1 MITET
6 VKLIMADLESNS
18 HKFWTGFL
26 HDDGSITSEN
36 GRIGITKVSNT
47 TRYNGKRA
55 FDKLVASK
63 RKKGYVDLKTIDS
76 SAAKIIDV
84 GSSDLAQIAKTQIK
98 TTSPELQKLI
108 DRFVT
113 ANIHK
118 ITSSTNIQYNSSSGL
133 FSTPLGIIDL
143 DTINESRDILA
154 QIKRKME
161 NSECKSKEFLSLVNK
176 YLTNIPEN
184 LGMKLSVERVFPKG
198 VVSIQ
203 EKNDILDAL
212 ESSYNTAIVP
222 AKTDD
227 SSKIAQIEQVFDTEL
242 DICRDSQEIDRITK
256 WFHNS
261 NHKTHGYS
269 HVKIKS
275 FYKTF
280 IKCNWQNF
288 DEKLGN
294 IKEVWH
300 GSSESNQLSLLKSGI
315 KISPPSTT
323 YICGALFGSG
333 SYFALDSS
341 KSLQY
346 TYGRFGGKSGSSGWL
361 WVCDIALGNAHH
373 VKTYGGSRP
382 SGYDSIWAKK
392 ENTGLRFDELIV
404 PKESQIRMKYLLEI
418 Q

>member
-108 DRFVT
+108 DRFVA
-113 ANIHK
+113 ANVHK
-118 ITSSTNIQYNSSSGL
+118 ITSSTNLQYNSSSGL
-133 FSTPLGIIDL
+133 FSTPLGIVDL
-143 DTINESRDILA
+143 QTINDSRDILA
-154 QIKRKME
+154 KIKNKME

-212 ESSYNTAIVP
+212 ESSYNTAIIP
-222 AKTDD
+222 SKADGST
-227 SSKIAQIEQVFDTEL
+227 KIAQIEQVFDTEL
-242 DICRDSQEIDRITK
+242 DVCNDSAEIDRISK
-256 WFHNS
+256 WFYSS
-261 NHKTHGYS
+261 NHKIHGYS
-269 HVKIKS
+269 HVKIKN
-275 FYKTF
+275 FYKTV
-280 IKCNWQNF
+280 IKPNWHGFN
-288 DEKLGN
+288 EKLGN
-294 IKEVWH
+294 IKEMVH
-300 GSSESNQLSLLKSGI
+300 STSESNLLSILKSGLKPI
-315 KISPPSTT
+315 APSTAF
-323 YICGALFGSG
+323 ICGNLFGPG
-333 SYFALDSS
+333 IYCTTEFS

-346 TYGRFGGKSGSSGWL
+346 TFGRFGGPKGESGWSL
-361 WVCDIALGNAHH
+361 VCDFAMGNEFKI
-373 VKTYGGSRP
+373 KTYGGNRP
-382 SGYDSIWAKK
+382 KGYDSTYAYR
-392 ENTGLRFDELIV
+392 NLTGLKFDEAVV
-404 PKESQIRMKYLLEI
+404 PNSNQCKIKYILELV
-418 Q
+418 